1 MRNANNE
8 ICICAKKT
16 IVIVVVTIVF
26 ATMVVVVI
34 VVVAFLLLLLN
45 VKFYLHCFSKFYAVY
60 LVKLN

>member
-8 ICICAKKT
+8 ICIRAKKT
-16 IVIVVVTIVF
+16 IVIVVATIVV
-26 ATMVVVVI
+26 ATMVVVV
-34 VVVAFLLLLLN
+34 VASLLLLLN

>member
-8 ICICAKKT
+8 ICIRAKKT

-26 ATMVVVVI
+26 ATMVVVV
-34 VVVAFLLLLLN
+34 VASLLLLLN

>member
-8 ICICAKKT
+8 ICIRAKKT
-16 IVIVVVTIVF
+16 IVIVVVTIV
-26 ATMVVVVI
+26 VVVV
-34 VVVAFLLLLLN
+34 ASLLLLLN

>member
-8 ICICAKKT
+8 ICIRAKKT
-16 IVIVVVTIVF
+16 IVIVVAIVF
-26 ATMVVVVI
+26 ATIVVVV
-34 VVVAFLLLLLN
+34 VSLLLLLN

>member
-8 ICICAKKT
+8 ICIRAKKT
-16 IVIVVVTIVF
+16 IVIVV
-26 ATMVVVVI
+26 AI
-34 VVVAFLLLLLN
+34 VVVTIAVVVASLLLFLN

>member
-8 ICICAKKT
+8 ICIRAKT
-16 IVIVVVTIVF
+16 IVIVVVTIV
-26 ATMVVVVI
+26 VVVV
-34 VVVAFLLLLLN
+34 ASLLLLLN